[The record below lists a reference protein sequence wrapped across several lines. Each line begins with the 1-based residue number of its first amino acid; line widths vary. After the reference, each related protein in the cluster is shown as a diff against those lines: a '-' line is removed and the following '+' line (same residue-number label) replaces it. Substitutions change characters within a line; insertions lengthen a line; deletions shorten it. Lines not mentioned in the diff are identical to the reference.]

1 MPLHWP
7 RRHRAS
13 AQCLRGVYRLKARCV
28 SITGMA
34 EGEVANSKQAE
45 QPGRL
50 SVVATTTDGIHLLTL
65 AGEIDTTPAISSG
78 RP

>member
-1 MPLHWP
+1 
-7 RRHRAS
+7 
-13 AQCLRGVYRLKARCV
+13 
-28 SITGMA
+28 MA

-50 SVVATTTDGIHLLTL
+50 SVVATTDGIHVLTL